1 MSFDCVAFDKTFVDE
16 TLIFNVY
23 YKTHLSSFE
32 IKVKFVEIKEII
44 TFIHQ
49 HLSIFEEKTVIFK
62 ARRDLALQPFETSRR
77 G

>member
-1 MSFDCVAFDKTFVDE
+1 M
-16 TLIFNVY
+16 
-23 YKTHLSSFE
+23 
-32 IKVKFVEIKEII
+32 I

-49 HLSIFEEKTVIFK
+49 NPSIFEEKTFIFK